1 MPDAFFQSQKK
12 RKRPNRAGGSSRPP
26 ARKPRAARDEELGS
40 DEGEGREVDIDDM
53 DFTAGRRPAALDDDE
68 FVDTNE
74 TAAEKRVRLARGYL
88 DKVKQDIEDER
99 AEDDYDAAEIDKEL
113 IASRLRQEV
122 DEAEGRIHR
131 FVSSAEVTGSRFAS
145 TQHVPTG
152 VALTATGRA
161 YVSTKN
167 GSVLEFDRATLKS
180 SRLPGGE
187 HKGAIYAVAASEDGK
202 WVVTGGADK
211 LVGVWR
217 DGAWVA
223 GMRGHKDAVSSVVF
237 PPLGNASAHVLSAS
251 LGRHLALHSLS
262 TLSALDTFFGHQ
274 DAINSVSAL
283 KPTAAVTAGGRDR
296 TCRWWKVE
304 EEVQLVLRSGGK
316 TRDGDR
322 EYVEGSV
329 DVVCA
334 LDDSHFVSGGDT
346 GTICLWSTGKKKPI
360 YSKVL
365 AHGTDTDGHNSLVE
379 SSKTPAPRWVTAL
392 AALRGTNLFA
402 SGSWDGW
409 VRLWVMDA
417 ELRTFKPAGE
427 FELGGFINA
436 LQILQL
442 DDGIVIA
449 AAVGR
454 EPRLGRWISLKS
466 ARNGLFVA
474 SLDLKSDV

>member
-1 MPDAFFQSQKK
+1 
-12 RKRPNRAGGSSRPP
+12 
-26 ARKPRAARDEELGS
+26 
-40 DEGEGREVDIDDM
+40 M
-53 DFTAGRRPAALDDDE
+53 DFTQGRRPAALDDDE

-88 DKVKQDIEDER
+88 DKVRQEVEEER
-99 AEDDYDAAEIDKEL
+99 AEDDFDAAEIDKEL

-131 FVSSAEVTGSRFAS
+131 FISAAEATGSRFAS

-152 VALTATGRA
+152 VAMTATGEV

-167 GSVLEFDRATLKS
+167 RSVLRFDRSTLKS
-180 SRLPGGE
+180 SRLPGSE
-187 HKGAIYAVAASEDGK
+187 HKGAVYAVAASEDGK

-217 DGAWVA
+217 DGEWVT

-237 PPLGNASAHVLSAS
+237 PPLANGSAHVLSAS

-274 DAINSVSAL
+274 DAVPSVSAL

-316 TRDGDR
+316 TRDEGR

-360 YSKVL
+360 FSKVL
-365 AHGTDTDGHNSLVE
+365 AHGTDTDGHNLFE
-379 SSKTPAPRWVTAL
+379 STKEPAPRWITAL

-402 SGSWDGW
+402 SGSWDGH
-409 VRLWVMDA
+409 VRLWAMDA

-442 DDGIVIA
+442 DDGIIIA

-454 EPRLGRWISLKS
+454 EPRLGRWISLKK

-474 SLDLKSDV
+474 SLDLKSDL

>member
-1 MPDAFFQSQKK
+1 MTS
-12 RKRPNRAGGSSRPP
+12 
-26 ARKPRAARDEELGS
+26 
-40 DEGEGREVDIDDM
+40 
-53 DFTAGRRPAALDDDE
+53 
-68 FVDTNE
+68 
-74 TAAEKRVRLARGYL
+74 
-88 DKVKQDIEDER
+88 
-99 AEDDYDAAEIDKEL
+99 
-113 IASRLRQEV
+113 
-122 DEAEGRIHR
+122 
-131 FVSSAEVTGSRFAS
+131 SRFAS

-152 VALTATGRA
+152 VAMTATGQA

-167 GSVLEFDRATLKS
+167 GSVLRFDRATLKS
-180 SRLPGGE
+180 TRLPGGE
-187 HKGAIYAVAASEDGK
+187 HKGAIYAVAASEDDK

-217 DGAWVA
+217 DGEWVT

-237 PPLGNASAHVLSAS
+237 PPLANQSAHVLSAS

-274 DAINSVSAL
+274 DAVPSVSAL

-316 TRDGDR
+316 TRDGER

-379 SSKTPAPRWVTAL
+379 STKEPAPRWITAL

-402 SGSWDGW
+402 SGSWDGH
-409 VRLWVMDA
+409 VRLWAMDA

-427 FELGGFINA
+427 FELGGFVNV

-442 DDGIVIA
+442 GDDIVLA

-454 EPRLGRWISLKS
+454 EPRLGRWISLKK
-466 ARNGLFVA
+466 ARNGLFIA
-474 SLDLKSDV
+474 SLDIKSDV